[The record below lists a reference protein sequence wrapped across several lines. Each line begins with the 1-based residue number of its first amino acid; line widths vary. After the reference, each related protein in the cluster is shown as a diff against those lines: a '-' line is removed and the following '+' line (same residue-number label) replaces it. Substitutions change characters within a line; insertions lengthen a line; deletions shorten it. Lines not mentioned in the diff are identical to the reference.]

1 MSALYAW
8 LRRHPM
14 LVDGVLALLIGL
26 LSVGDMV
33 ERPWPAVPVTL
44 LMVVP
49 VVLRRRIPVWAFV
62 ITQVSVIWQLMD
74 GRAVGSDV
82 ALLVLIYTVAAYRP
96 RRDSAVVLALYSAGS
111 IIAAITWGPVRG
123 IDLVELIGFVS
134 VLFFGSAV
142 IAWVLSDS
150 MRYRRGYYAALED
163 RAARLEAERHAQAGI
178 AAAAERAR
186 IARELHDVVA
196 HHVSVMVVQADG
208 ARYALRADPGRAEAA
223 LDAISGT
230 GRQALAEM
238 RRLLGVLRASGDQAA
253 LAPVPGLGELRELLD
268 QARAAGLEVSYTLTG
283 NPRPLSEGAEL
294 AAYRVVQESLTNTR
308 KHAGLAASACVT
320 LRYEPAGLTVEITDD
335 GIAGPAGDT
344 GGHGLAGMRE
354 RIAMYGGTVQAGR
367 LPGGGFA
374 VTAHLP
380 CPNAGQK
387 PPATEPAGSE
397 PAAGAHPPVS
407 LGPQP
412 VPSAGTA
419 SGR

>member
-142 IAWVLSDS
+142 IAWVLGDS

-387 PPATEPAGSE
+387 PPATEPA
-397 PAAGAHPPVS
+397 AGAHPPVS